1 MEKEL
6 GQSSLHCPSGAK
18 ANLRGGAIC
27 TEHGYSTSGEKLKNK
42 HEGARVAPNIT
53 FLPMMGGEDEAV
65 ASSTA

>member
-27 TEHGYSTSGEKLKNK
+27 TEHGYNTSGEKLKNK